1 MVCRYDQ
8 GLQPHRADRIL
19 HRRRQ
24 AHDRRARTDSKALK
38 TIHSTCFTSEI
49 YHIQTDYCNRV
60 NPKEES
66 MPILYL

>member
-1 MVCRYDQ
+1 MTVKVKNKASV
-8 GLQPHRADRIL
+8 P
-19 HRRRQ
+19 
-24 AHDRRARTDSKALK
+24 SKALK